1 MKISVLESSPYIAT
15 ALLPM
20 TFEAG
25 FRGWQQKSCATLLLP
40 APETTLLSLISTK
53 LQKQKKKLYPTY

>member
-1 MKISVLESSPYIAT
+1 MKISVLESSPYIAM

-20 TFEAG
+20 AFEAG
-25 FRGWQQKSCATLLLP
+25 FRGWQQKSCTTLLLP

-53 LQKQKKKLYPTY
+53 LQK